1 MVVAVVGD
9 VGACFCCARLLV
21 GCLLLFWFN
30 AVGLLL
36 LFLVRV
42 CWFGLFTPFCCLWF
56 VLSVSVGCCFPFF
69 FWCWFVGFAV
79 VVRN

>member
-1 MVVAVVGD
+1 MVVIDLVPFMVVAVVGD
-9 VGACFCCARLLV
+9 DGACFCCARLLV

-42 CWFGLFTPFCCLWF
+42 CWCC
-56 VLSVSVGCCFPFF
+56 VAVKVSVCFGVVSS
-69 FWCWFVGFAV
+69 CISAV
-79 VVRN
+79 FLLVLC